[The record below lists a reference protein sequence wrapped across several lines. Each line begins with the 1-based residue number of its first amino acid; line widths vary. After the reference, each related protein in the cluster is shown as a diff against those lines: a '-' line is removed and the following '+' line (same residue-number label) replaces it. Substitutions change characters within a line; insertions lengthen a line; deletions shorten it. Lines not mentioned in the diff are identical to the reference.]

1 MCLYKADKKT
11 QSHIRS
17 ESEKRSDRDTIMVV
31 GYIRRC
37 YTAIWMHHVETDW
50 TDISTAKVNG
60 CYILKKIKMIA
71 DYVYV
76 FSRCAY
82 KTLLLISA
90 GLARLG
96 FSFSSFVN
104 GWWTILLVKVYTCCK
119 NIRRLLDF
127 YKRVAGFES
136 KREKKVT
143 FSMPE
148 ESQKSR
154 TQIST
159 RRFFYKT
166 SKTAST
172 WIVESRY
179 KFFFAASSKLFRC
192 QLCM

>member
-17 ESEKRSDRDTIMVV
+17 ESEKRSNRDTIMVV

-50 TDISTAKVNG
+50 TDISTAIVNG

-76 FSRCAY
+76 SSRCTY

-119 NIRRLLDF
+119 NIRRLLDLE
-127 YKRVAGFES
+127 KGGRLWKQE
-136 KREKKVT
+136 REKSYVL
-143 FSMPE
+143 SE
-148 ESQKSR
+148 GR
-154 TQIST
+154 V
-159 RRFFYKT
+159 
-166 SKTAST
+166 SKIEDANKYSE
-172 WIVESRY
+172 V
-179 KFFFAASSKLFRC
+179 FL
-192 QLCM
+192 